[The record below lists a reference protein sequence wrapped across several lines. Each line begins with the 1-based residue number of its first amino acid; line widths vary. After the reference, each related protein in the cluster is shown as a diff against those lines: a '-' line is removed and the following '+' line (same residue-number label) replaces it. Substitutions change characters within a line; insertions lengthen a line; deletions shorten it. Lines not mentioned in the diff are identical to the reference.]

1 MRPDNLLDQ
10 VGLVQLHLG
19 WYPLMELRDIY
30 KLLYQGVMGAE
41 HLVPST
47 EEFAR
52 KLDSEFDRLLP
63 DPYGRLLE
71 PVRADQS
78 LLRLN
83 LRIYKSQLGKIEALV
98 PPLLE
103 TAYSGTSNPGE
114 LRSAW
119 MGFVGS
125 CEQGILLGDKTAEI
139 HQFTSWLEKSGFPP
153 VHHSK
158 VYRRQYQPAYRLIS
172 SQSIGQLGLG
182 YAG

>member
-1 MRPDNLLDQ
+1 MRPGKLLDQ
-10 VGLVQLHLG
+10 VGLIQLHLS

-41 HLVPST
+41 HLVSSP
-47 EEFAR
+47 EEFTR
-52 KLDSEFDRLLP
+52 KLASEFDRLLP

-83 LRIYKSQLGKIEALV
+83 LRIYKSQLGKIEALA

-103 TAYSGTSNPGE
+103 TAHAGTGNPGE

-125 CEQGILLGDKTAEI
+125 CEQGLILGEKITEI
-139 HQFTSWLEKSGFPP
+139 HQFTSWLEKSDFPP
-153 VHHSK
+153 VHHSE

-172 SQSIGQLGLG
+172 SQSIGQLELSF
-182 YAG
+182 AS